1 MFNDPALVLK
11 CDLPVGWCLDAESS
25 LFRVVF
31 RPWDRRDER
40 VIMTVLPTATTR
52 AAADDVWVAAVTNHL
67 GRLGDEIEPLT
78 IAAGTAV
85 TTRCEM
91 ANGGSYR
98 RIVVRGQSL
107 DFVADHVQM
116 IGESEGIAPVLL
128 RIAASARIPARPR
141 DLDAISLEEAQA
153 IVAALSEEE
162 DAESFI
168 RAFLQLESAA
178 EERWLKSLFE
188 GDLNLINLDALDAL
202 LLARVTLGQFP
213 AFLLKLCQ
221 AHDVLLR
228 AVPYRSPT
236 EPYVPIDESLR
247 AALATRCRGMFAGV
261 TTALRRRSELTNF
274 PDDDFKADT
283 FRQSII
289 GFLIIEDVL
298 SAYKHDQPVPPDVAY
313 EGLFAQLC
321 ALGARM
327 PRLAAAV
334 QTDSF
339 ATELLSLA
347 RALTAYVEAAQ
358 RKDDRDIVVEAAN
371 FLKEIGQ
378 RLHGLAVSVGPNAEL
393 YRSQGATY
401 VATALTNRGEAL
413 VKTADRTSLE
423 QALELVEE
431 AHHWL
436 QSAPKAYVDKVNV
449 RRIEALANLQLGEIA
464 LARQAA
470 RSGKSAAEQINDQ
483 YQVRFFG
490 WVLKTAD
497 AVGASP
503 GIVRTLPE
511 LEYARAEAEEGRLKA
526 LRGLCKSLERE
537 LADDP
542 TGATTIERLVIAA
555 RILDDREILIAVDSL
570 LNLKR
575 LLVSSERELQLGSDD
590 SLLARRVT
598 AEIVSRE
605 IQSGDLKAA
614 VSAADHARAR
624 SLLLDLTLPPGQ
636 MAHLREAVAQ
646 GYNPGITRL
655 MDAMLTDRMA
665 KPFSLPHS
673 WDGAMGTRAIP
684 WLQSLSKDLQK
695 WVNTLT
701 EPLGAQTLTQD
712 EIIAVALEHRQPIL
726 ILHPTDERVALF
738 LITPDGAV
746 HHAWSLGTTQ
756 EILARAQ
763 QLRADLGVWVSARQR
778 GERDWSAPSGDSS
791 AGYKA
796 AAAALYQSLIGPFRE
811 HLAGH
816 SHLTITPYRELG
828 SLPFALLEDE
838 TGAPL
843 LEHFSISIV
852 PSIALL
858 KILKHRPANPDSS
871 PLAYIVGDP
880 AVPAELRLERLPGAA
895 IEATIVRNHVAATHP
910 SVSILFRTDLG
921 ATPASYLKE
930 APGAKLVHIAC
941 HAGVGMTASA
951 SALYFAPGP
960 DGDSTLDFA
969 EIARAPLEN
978 ALVFLAACR
987 SGAGRAT
994 ADGTVGL
1001 AREFLRAGARA
1012 VVASYWKVSD
1022 EATRIL
1028 VGYFYDRFL
1037 NGAKSERGGNE
1048 RVDVAAALR
1057 DAMLAT
1063 RDDLSRQT
1071 GAGQVSA
1078 HPGCWGP
1085 FFVLGDG
1092 DLRDAL

>member
-40 VIMTVLPTATTR
+40 VIITVLPTATTL
-52 AAADDVWVAAVTNHL
+52 AAADDDWVAAVTDRL
-67 GRLGDEIEPLT
+67 GLGDEIEPLT

-98 RIVVRGQSL
+98 RIVVRGQSF

-141 DLDAISLEEAQA
+141 DLDAVSLEEARA
-153 IVAALSEEE
+153 TVTALSEEE
-162 DAESFI
+162 DAESFV

-178 EERWLKSLFE
+178 EERWLKSLFG

-202 LLARVTLGQFP
+202 LFARLTLGQVP

-228 AVPYRSPT
+228 AVPYQSPT

-247 AALATRCRGMFAGV
+247 AALATRCRGMFGGV

-289 GFLIIEDVL
+289 GFLIIEDVR
-298 SAYKHDQPVPPDVAY
+298 SAYKQDQRVPPDVAY
-313 EGLFAQLC
+313 EGLFTQLC

-339 ATELLSLA
+339 ATELSSLA
-347 RALTAYVEAAQ
+347 RALTAYIEAAQ
-358 RKDDRDIVVEAAN
+358 RKDDRDVVVEAAN
-371 FLKEIGQ
+371 FLREIGQ
-378 RLHGLAVSVGPNAEL
+378 RLHGLAVSVGPKAEL

-449 RRIEALANLQLGEIA
+449 RRIEALTNLQLGEIA

-470 RSGKSAAEQINDQ
+470 LKGKSAAEQINDQ
-483 YQVRFFG
+483 YQIRLFG
-490 WVLKTAD
+490 QFLKIAD
-497 AVGASP
+497 AIAASP
-503 GIVRTLPE
+503 GIVRTIPE
-511 LEYARAEAEEGRLKA
+511 LQYARMEADEGRLEA
-526 LRGLCKSLERE
+526 LRSLCASLERE

-542 TGATTIERLVIAA
+542 TGPATIERLVLAA
-555 RILDDREILIAVDSL
+555 RILDDQEILTAVESL

-575 LLVSSERELQLGSDD
+575 LLLSSERELQLGSDD

-598 AEIVSRE
+598 AEIVRRE

-614 VSAADHARAR
+614 VSAAEHARAR
-624 SLLLDLTLPPGQ
+624 SLLLDLSLPPGQ
-636 MAHLREAVAQ
+636 MAHLREVIAQ

-655 MDAMLTDRMA
+655 SDAMLKDRMP
-665 KPFSLPHS
+665 KPYRLPPS
-673 WDGAMGTRAIP
+673 WDGPFGLRIDP
-684 WLQSLSKDLQK
+684 WLRHLSKDLQI

-712 EIIAVALEHRQPIL
+712 EIIAVAVDHRQPIL

-746 HHAWSLGTTQ
+746 HHAWSAGTTQ

-778 GERDWSAPSGDSS
+778 GERDWSAPASDSS
-791 AGYKA
+791 AVYKA
-796 AAAALYQSLIGPFRE
+796 AAAALYRSLIGPFRE

-843 LEHFSISIV
+843 LEHFSISLV
-852 PSIALL
+852 PSIASL
-858 KILKHRPANPDSS
+858 KILKHRPANPDRS

-895 IEATIVRNHVAATHP
+895 TEAKIVRNHLAATHP
-910 SVSILFRTDLG
+910 SVSILFRTDVD
-921 ATPASYLKE
+921 ATPTNYLKE
-930 APGAKLVHIAC
+930 APGARLVHMAC

-951 SALYFAPGP
+951 SALYLAPGP

-1028 VGYFYDRFL
+1028 VGYFYDKFL

-1048 RVDVAAALR
+1048 RVDVATALR

-1063 RDDLSRQT
+1063 RDELSRQT
-1071 GAGQVSA
+1071 GAGQGVSA
-1078 HPGCWGP
+1078 HPGGWGP

-1092 DLRDAL
+1092 GLRDAL